1 MKKVGDSIHES
12 IQLEADYPNK
22 HEDHKLPLLNIK
34 MWVQEQQD
42 EDWNTERVVLH
53 EYYAKEV
60 SFKAVIHAQSAMSSS
75 TKRDV
80 LTHIAGVTSGAGG
93 AGPPLAEAWRNRT

>member
-75 TKRDV
+75 TKREMYS
-80 LTHIAGVTSGAGG
+80 HKKTSA
-93 AGPPLAEAWRNRT
+93 